1 MMATS
6 QDLIIKNATVL
17 TMDPEKPTAEAVVT
31 KGNKISFV
39 GSNSEAEAWKTDNS
53 RIIDGKGRTLIP
65 GIIDS
70 HFHVLG
76 GSLQLGSAQ
85 LGEVTSLDQ
94 LTATLRDFAA
104 ENPQDEWVTG
114 TRIGYSLSPGNVRLN
129 RHHLDDIISNR
140 PIILISYDFHIAW
153 ANTLALKMA
162 DLLYGAELGLEG
174 EVVMGEDGLA
184 DGELREGAA
193 YAPVLNLTEVY
204 SGLWGYARST
214 DDEESEVK
222 VTERASNLIAEG
234 LQAASALG
242 ITSIHNMDG
251 EPRQVGIY
259 ASLEAADQLPVRI
272 YFPFSVRP
280 DSTKDDLETA
290 RRMKETYP
298 GNLVRCGSAKFFM
311 DGVIE
316 AWTGLMLED
325 YANKPGYRGESLWD
339 FEEFSSRV
347 TEYDQAGFQIITHA
361 IGDGGVRRTLDSYE
375 TARAENGSRDSRH
388 RIEHIELL
396 HRDDLNRFS
405 DLGVIASMQPIHAPN
420 PVLWPAIIW
429 PDCVP
434 EYRWKDSFIWQDIR
448 DTGATL
454 VFGSDWPVAPQN
466 PWWGL
471 TAAVKG
477 QSWAPGAP
485 DQRQSLEDALTS
497 YTRDAAYAEF
507 QEDVKGRLKEG
518 MLADLVLVSEDLES
532 LPVEE
537 IGNVRPLLTV
547 CDGKITY
554 EA

>member
-31 KGNKISFV
+31 KGNKIAFV
-39 GSNSEAEAWKTDNS
+39 GSNSEAEAWKTDNL